1 MTVPPRTIY
10 GASGIS
16 EAILPV
22 PARMASRLVLALV
35 FSLATGQHW
44 WTNMD
49 EDITGQYWPG
59 SNIEE
64 EETGQT
70 GQYWPGSN
78 IEEEAIGQTG
88 QYWPVAPLGEEGADM
103 EHEAEVGQPERL
115 EMLT

>member
-1 MTVPPRTIY
+1 M
-10 GASGIS
+10 
-16 EAILPV
+16 PV

-35 FSLATGQHW
+35 FSQATGQHW
-44 WTNMD
+44 WTNME

-70 GQYWPGSN
+70 GQYWP
-78 IEEEAIGQTG
+78 
-88 QYWPVAPLGEEGADM
+88 VAPLGEEGADT